1 MTNVARICR
10 LASVGVAATAL
21 ALLSASCG
29 SGSDDS
35 SGGDGAKADNVKYSG
50 LVAVSSDSALVLSE
64 SSGEMKFGEVKSN
77 DIVFGAAKAAPKS
90 LLLDAM
96 QTPSGEWLAVT
107 ATCMEDSGAPC
118 SEQTVYRVSAD
129 MKQAEAVALGSATAT
144 DHLRVK
150 AASESGTFV
159 VETSNDTSVQLGMVD
174 PKATSVAWL
183 WKSDPFDLAAIRAAA
198 NASQDFES
206 SRPPTLDACAAG
218 DRFIW
223 RFVVGAT
230 KPQGWSV
237 DAGGDKA
244 RAVWVPQLEN
254 ASSFACTAD
263 KFVTFRTT
271 IATGTIERTITDID
285 APEGQERKTSTSS
298 IHVDGIA
305 DTELRPGGGIV
316 AEMRDLSAVSTATTA
331 APVPGETTP
340 AGGAETTN
348 PTPTVV
354 VFWPADAAKQQVLLD
369 EPVNGHNLV
378 SDGGTLLGSD
388 FGDEVEAAG

>member
-10 LASVGVAATAL
+10 PAALGVATAVL
-21 ALLSASCG
+21 GLLSASCG
-29 SGSDDS
+29 SGSDNS
-35 SGGDGAKADNVKYSG
+35 SGSDGAKAGNVKYSG
-50 LVAVSSDSALVLSE
+50 LVSVSRDSALVLSE
-64 SSGEMKFGEVKSN
+64 SSGEMKFGRVKS
-77 DIVFGAAKAAPKS
+77 DGIVFGAAKAAPKS
-90 LLLDAM
+90 LLLDGM
-96 QTPSGEWLAVT
+96 ETPSGEWLAVT

-129 MKQAEAVALGSATAT
+129 MKQAKTIALGSATAT
-144 DHLRVK
+144 DQLRVK

-159 VETSNDTSVQLGMVD
+159 VERSNDTSVQLGTVD
-174 PKATSVAWL
+174 PKATSVAWF
-183 WKSDPFDLAAIRAAA
+183 WESDSFDLAAIRAAA

-223 RFVVGAT
+223 RFAVGTT

-237 DAGGDKA
+237 DAGSDKA

-254 ASSFACTAD
+254 AGTFACTAD
-263 KFVTFRTT
+263 KFVTFSTT
-271 IATGTIERTITDID
+271 VATGTIERTITDID
-285 APEGQERKTSTSS
+285 VPQGQERKTSTSS
-298 IHVDGIA
+298 IHVEGIA

-316 AEMRDLSAVSTATTA
+316 AEMRDLAAVSTATTA

-340 AGGAETTN
+340 PDGADTFN

-354 VFWPADAAKQQVLLD
+354 VFWPSDAAKGQLLLD
-369 EPVNGHNLV
+369 GPVNGRNLV
-378 SDGGTLLGSD
+378 SDAGTLLGSD
-388 FGDEVEAAG
+388 FGDEVESEG